1 MTRLSAALLLAA
13 SARLA
18 AAATAQVFAPPST
31 GPLVQTANYTS
42 FSNSTLKD
50 KPSCQGRAFNR
61 FIQIWL
67 ENTDFAT
74 TASTPLFESLAEQ
87 GILLTNYNGVTHP
100 SEPNYVSSAGG
111 DFFGLADDNM
121 YHIPSNISCIVD
133 LLEERDVTWATYQEN
148 MPTDSYYGYSYSA
161 TNYISPSS
169 PAYPYYMR
177 KHDPLIIYDSVS
189 QDAERVKRIRTFN
202 DFANDV
208 VHGILPQWVSMMHT
222 IPPSISL
229 HLSWSTGSSPLLSDP
244 RVNDEETLILLT
256 FDETETYTIQN
267 TVYSLLLGGAVPL
280 NLRGTSDDTLYT
292 HYSSLTTVQAN
303 WDLMSLGRQ
312 DTVPDVSNVFQFVA
326 EKVGHKNTKLPANEV
341 PQFNL
346 TAVASGPL
354 SSQFYVPFSAPN
366 VKAKTV
372 TGRPV
377 LTPPGLNLKLTESSL
392 PKAREDHHLVCWRRM
407 PLSVVEAGSSSVMS
421 YWLVSKVGSP
431 SALSMAV
438 YCMMRTCLGEK
449 NVESI
454 NDPRGWV
461 LIFLVTVV
469 LAAPANLAS
478 GQNPGRTS
486 KFGNN
491 RQSLEWFR
499 QSPKRG
505 KRPRAAEIALA
516 LNHERKTNIAALTIW
531 SSLCAVAVPT
541 MHFEIQHIKRPTK
554 DFIFEADSVS
564 TAVPSPVPFRRDI
577 TVHDGPFGRREFGRF
592 YFGADCSEHTAEMG
606 EKLEREKGW
615 TSLVLVHRFGFD

>member
-1 MTRLSAALLLAA
+1 MTRLSAALILAA

-61 FIQIWL
+61 LIQVWL

-100 SEPNYVSSAGG
+100 SEPNYLASAGG
-111 DFFGLADDNM
+111 DFWGLADDNM

-133 LLEERDVTWATYQEN
+133 LLEERGVTWATYQEN
-148 MPTDSYYGYSYSA
+148 MPADSYYGYSYSA

-177 KHDPLIIYDSVS
+177 KHNPLAIYDSVA
-189 QDAERVKRIRTFN
+189 QDAQRVKRIRTFN

-208 VHGILPQWVSMMHT
+208 VHGILPQWVFVTPNMVNDAHDTT
-222 IPPSISL
+222 IDFAASFL
-229 HLSWSTGSSPLLSDP
+229 EYWLLPLLSDP
-244 RVNDEETLILLT
+244 RVNDGETLILLT

-267 TVYSLLLGGAVPL
+267 TVYSLLLGGSIPL

-292 HYSSLTTVQAN
+292 HYSSLTTAQVN

-312 DTVPDVSNVFQFVA
+312 DTVPGVSNVFQFVA

-346 TAVASGPL
+346 TGVASGPL
-354 SSQFYVPFSAPN
+354 TSHFYVPFSAPDIE
-366 VKAKTV
+366 AKTV

-377 LTPPGLNLKLTESSL
+377 LTRPGLNLKLTESSL
-392 PKAREDHHLVCWRRM
+392 PKAVNM
-407 PLSVVEAGSSSVMS
+407 
-421 YWLVSKVGSP
+421 
-431 SALSMAV
+431 
-438 YCMMRTCLGEK
+438 T
-449 NVESI
+449 
-454 NDPRGWV
+454 
-461 LIFLVTVV
+461 
-469 LAAPANLAS
+469 
-478 GQNPGRTS
+478 
-486 KFGNN
+486 
-491 RQSLEWFR
+491 
-499 QSPKRG
+499 
-505 KRPRAAEIALA
+505 A
-516 LNHERKTNIAALTIW
+516 LNTTTPWQMSPETTSGKAIIPCAGAA
-531 SSLCAVAVPT
+531 CP
-541 MHFEIQHIKRPTK
+541 
-554 DFIFEADSVS
+554 
-564 TAVPSPVPFRRDI
+564 
-577 TVHDGPFGRREFGRF
+577 
-592 YFGADCSEHTAEMG
+592 
-606 EKLEREKGW
+606 
-615 TSLVLVHRFGFD
+615 